1 MATTK
6 KITTQIRSVQELNV
20 RYIRFCINNELDETI
35 SPHLQVAESD
45 NQQSWLDSHVAKL
58 QTAQLEGVKLAR
70 NRTAIVR
77 EIANDSKAKR
87 KIKNAITNAIVNVAV
102 DMTAKARSFVPGC
115 ILNSKPVSVTVK
127 EVLETPIAISSNA
140 AAPLVGEKA
149 TIENKPVPLSK
160 KMAKAKAKQEE
171 SSFGQMSFGLF

>member
-6 KITTQIRSVQELNV
+6 KITTLIRSVQELNV

-35 SPHLQVAESD
+35 PPHLQVSESD

-58 QTAQLEGVKLAR
+58 QTAQLEGVKFAR
-70 NRTAIVR
+70 NRTALVR

-87 KIKNAITNAIVNVAV
+87 KIKNAITNTIVNVAV
-102 DMTAKARSFVPGC
+102 DMTTKARSFVPSC
-115 ILNSKPVSVTVK
+115 ILNSKPMSVTVK
-127 EVLETPIAISSNA
+127 EIVEAPITESKVT
-140 AAPLVGEKA
+140 AAPLFEKKA
-149 TIENKPVPLSK
+149 SIENKPAPHSK
-160 KMAKAKAKQEE
+160 KTAKSKAKQEE